1 MKHPPL
7 MPIAFNL
14 LYSNRKRIRTMHVEL
29 FTFVLPYFLY
39 WRNKGGGLNFIFH
52 LMGEGLLEGGLN
64 RANTVI

>member
-39 WRNKGGGLNFIFH
+39 WRNKGGG
-52 LMGEGLLEGGLN
+52 GLILFF
-64 RANTVI
+64 T